1 MKKKIKFK
9 GRLKS
14 YMCWPL
20 YLTFVWICADG
31 IALRYDRRLGYG
43 MVGFTVFYF
52 ALVLFLYVRSKSV
65 VANELISFA
74 TQYSSVQKRLLNEFE
89 VPYALLEYSGKI
101 LWVNDKFAELMGVD
115 KKYHK
120 SITTLFP
127 TVTRELLTKSDAPTD
142 FKIVNEEEDSIVRL
156 SVKRIYFNSIAEENE
171 IIDTNEADQFLTA
184 LYVFDESELY
194 HCKKEITEQ
203 KQVSALVYIDNYDEA
218 LDSIEDVKRSLLV
231 ALIDRRV
238 NQYFA
243 KYDGLVRKIENDK
256 YFVVFKYKYLD
267 SMKEDKFKVLD
278 EVKAIKVGNEMAVTL
293 SIGIGIKSDKYNEN
307 YVYAR
312 NAIDLALGRGGD
324 QVVIKDHDDILY
336 FGGKSKQVESKTRVK
351 ARVKAQALQEIIETC
366 ENVLI
371 MGHSIT
377 DVDSLGAGIGIYC
390 AAKNLDKKAQIVIN
404 DPTSSVRPL
413 METFSEAKGYP
424 ADMFINSEEAL
435 EMVSKDT
442 LVMVVDTNRPSYT
455 ECPELLRK
463 TGKIVVF
470 DHHRQ
475 SSEIIENPILSYI
488 EPYAS
493 SACEMVA
500 EVLQYFN
507 DGVKI
512 NATEA
517 DCIYA
522 GILIDT
528 NNFMTKTG
536 VRTFEAAAFLKR
548 SGAEVTR
555 VRKMLRNDM
564 ACYKARA
571 EAVRHAEVYRGSFAI
586 SVCPSENVESPTIV
600 GAQAANELLN
610 IIGIKASFVL
620 TEYNDKIY
628 ISSRSIDEI
637 NVQIIM
643 EKLGGGGHLNVAGA
657 QLTGVT
663 IVQAKRMIPGYTG
676 RNAKRRRHRRMKVI
690 LLQDVKPLGK
700 KGEIVNVS
708 DGYARNNIIPKKLGV
723 EATPKNLNDLKLQNQ
738 HADKVAQENYE
749 SALALAKVV
758 ENTKVVVKLRSGEG
772 GRTFGS
778 ISTKEISAAAKEQHG
793 LELDKKKMQLNE
805 SIKALGNYEVPVK
818 LHPKVTAN
826 LTVSVVEG

>member
-52 ALVLFLYVRSKSV
+52 ALELLLYVRSKSV

-115 KKYHK
+115 KNYHK

-171 IIDTNEADQFLTA
+171 IIDTNEADEFLTA

-194 HCKKEITEQ
+194 RCKKEITEQ

-231 ALIDRRV
+231 ALIDRKV
-238 NQYFA
+238 NKYFTELDA
-243 KYDGLVRKIENDK
+243 LVRKIEKDK
-256 YFVVFKYKYLD
+256 YFVVLKYQYLA
-267 SMKEDKFKVLD
+267 KLREDRFSLIED
-278 EVKAIKVGNEMAVTL
+278 VKTVKVGNEMAVTL
-293 SIGIGIKSDKYNEN
+293 SIGIGANGESYTQN
-307 YVYAR
+307 YEYAR
-312 NAIDLALGRGGD
+312 MSIDLALGRGGD
-324 QVVIKDHDDILY
+324 QVVVRDGEDITY
-336 FGGKSKQVESKTRVK
+336 YGGKTQQVERNTRVK
-351 ARVKAQALQEIIETC
+351 ARVKAHALREIIESR
-366 ENVLI
+366 EHVII
-371 MGHSIT
+371 MGHSIS
-377 DVDSLGAGIGIYC
+377 DVDSLGAAIGIYC
-390 AAKNLDKKAQIVIN
+390 AAKVLGKKAQIVLNEI
-404 DPTSSVRPL
+404 TSSLRPL
-413 METFSEAKGYP
+413 VECFTEEKGYP
-424 ADMFINSEEAL
+424 ADLFIKNEEAL
-435 EMVSKDT
+435 MLTNENT
-442 LVMVVDTNRPSYT
+442 LVVVVDVNRPSYT
-455 ECPELLRK
+455 ECPELLK
-463 TGKIVVF
+463 CTQTVCVF

-475 SSEIIENPILSYI
+475 TNEVIENPVLSYV

-493 SACEMVA
+493 SACEMIA
-500 EVLQYFN
+500 EVLQYFSEN
-507 DGVKI
+507 I
-512 NATEA
+512 RLAPCEA

-536 VRTFEAAAFLKR
+536 VRTFEAAAYLR
-548 SGAEVTR
+548 RAGAEVTR

-564 ACYKARA
+564 VAYKARA
-571 EAVRHAEVYRGSFAI
+571 EAVRHAEVYRGAFAI
-586 SVCPSENVESPTIV
+586 SICPADEVESPTIV
-600 GAQAANELLN
+600 CAQAANELLN
-610 IIGIKASFVL
+610 IVGIKASFVL
-620 TEYNDKIY
+620 TEYQGKIY
-628 ISSRSIDEI
+628 VSSRSIDEI
-637 NVQIIM
+637 NVQLIM
-643 EKLGGGGHLNVAGA
+643 ERLGGGGHLNVAGA
-657 QLTGVT
+657 QLTNCSLQ
-663 IVQAKRMIPGYTG
+663 QAKHIIQDTIDE
-676 RNAKRRRHRRMKVI
+676 RNAI
-690 LLQDVKPLGK
+690 F
-700 KGEIVNVS
+700 
-708 DGYARNNIIPKKLGV
+708 PKKLGV

-738 HADKVAQENYE
+738 HADKVAQEQYE
-749 SALALAKVV
+749 AALALAEELKDKKV
-758 ENTKVVVKLRSGEG
+758 TVKMKAGEG

-778 ISTKEISAAAKEQHG
+778 VSTKEIAVAAKAQLG
-793 LELDKKKMQLNE
+793 MELDKKKMQLPE
-805 SIKALGNYEVPVK
+805 PIRTFGVTEVAIK
-818 LHPKVTAN
+818 LHPKVVGKFN
-826 LTVSVVEG
+826 VHVVEE